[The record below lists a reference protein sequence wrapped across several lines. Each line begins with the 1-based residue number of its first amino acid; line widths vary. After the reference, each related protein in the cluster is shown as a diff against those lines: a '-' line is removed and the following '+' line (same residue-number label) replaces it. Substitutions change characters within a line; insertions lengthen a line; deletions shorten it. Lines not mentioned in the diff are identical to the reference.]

1 MSQIQSIHWDFDKN
15 LEIINQI
22 LNHQKNL
29 ENLIPLG
36 FVKET
41 FLELKIEIRKFLENK
56 FQISLDNKLII
67 SNGHQPEIQHPGILF
82 KDILTHLI
90 AKKLNA
96 IAIHIIVDTDATEFE
111 ISLPK
116 SKNQFLFLNH
126 IHIKSNEIFSK
137 FKLKE
142 SEKKEIIDYL
152 EILKEELNLF
162 IPENYIL
169 ISLEYINFIISEL
182 EKNTSLTKI
191 SFLIREKFF
200 KENSIEIYQVPIS
213 ELIQLS
219 SFQFLVNLIKN
230 NFDSFRE
237 AYNSSLT
244 DYRKEHK
251 IKNHAQPIPDL
262 NEEELPFWV
271 LNCSTNERAT
281 LKKNE
286 ALEDKIILPKA
297 ITLTMFLRLFLS
309 DFFIHGKGGGRYEEV
324 SEKIYEKFFKIKAS
338 PYSVASITFNLN
350 FSEKFNFAN
359 IDEKALEQNLREIE
373 YSPEKFLD
381 SENELT
387 KQKKIIQAEFKN
399 PDSNK
404 KELHKKIEEL
414 NSEMKKLVQSKKLD
428 LEKTKSILP
437 EILKTKEVF
446 QNRTFPFFLY
456 DMNEVKKLEFKD
468 FE

>member
-1 MSQIQSIHWDFDKN
+1 MSQIQSIHWDFTKN
-15 LEIINQI
+15 QEIIQNI
-22 LNHQKNL
+22 LNHQKNI
-29 ENLIPLG
+29 ENLIPFG
-36 FVKET
+36 FTKEI
-41 FLELKIEIRKFLENK
+41 FFGFKLEIKKFLENK
-56 FQISLDNKLII
+56 FQISFDNKLII

-82 KDILTHLI
+82 KDILTDLI

-96 IAIHIIVDTDATEFE
+96 IAIHVIVDTDATEFN

-116 SKNQFLFLNH
+116 SKNQFLFLNQ

-137 FKLKE
+137 FNLKE
-142 SEKKEIIDYL
+142 IEKKEIINYL
-152 EILKEELNLF
+152 KKLNSEMNLF
-162 IPENYIL
+162 IPENYISS
-169 ISLEYINFIISEL
+169 SLEYSNFIISEL

-200 KENSIEIYQVPIS
+200 KDNSIQIYQIPIS

-219 SFQFLVNLIKN
+219 SFQFLVKLIKE
-230 NFDSFRE
+230 NFNTFRE
-237 AYNSSLT
+237 AYNSSLAE
-244 DYRKEHK
+244 YRKEHK

-271 LNCSTNERAT
+271 LNFTTNERVT
-281 LKKNE
+281 LKKDE
-286 ALEDKIILPKA
+286 SWEGKIILPKA

-338 PYSVASITFNLN
+338 PYSVASITYNLI
-350 FSEKFNFAN
+350 FPEKFNFAN
-359 IDEKALEQNLREIE
+359 IDEKTLEQNLRDIE

-381 SENELT
+381 SENEFV
-387 KQKKIIQAEFKN
+387 KEKKIIQAEFKN
-399 PDSNK
+399 LDSNK

-414 NSEMKKLVQSKKLD
+414 NSQMKKLVQNKKED
-428 LEKTKSILP
+428 FEKTKSILP

-446 QNRTFPFFLY
+446 ITRTFPFFLY
-456 DMNEVKKLEFKD
+456 AMNEIKNLEFKD
-468 FE
+468 F